1 MKLTYV
7 KYDNIKKFSE
17 LELGEVFDFYGSVLM
32 KTEVGMIKESKIN
45 AVELETGEFFY
56 LKDDTVVPVLE
67 CTLHIKGELS
77 R

>member
-7 KYDNIKKFSE
+7 KYDNTKKFSE

-67 CTLHIKGELS
+67 CTLHIKGESS